1 MAHDV
6 FISHSSK
13 DKTFADAVCATLEG
27 KNIRCWIAPRDVPP
41 GTHYGAALDKAIEG
55 SNIFIL
61 LISKR
66 SNKSDQVIRELE
78 IAADNGIPII
88 PIRIEEIEPTD
99 AMRYYV
105 KSLHWLDAMTPP
117 LERHLEKITAA
128 VQTFLSVANEQEIL
142 PEAAPFLEKPQ
153 KKHLPLPLQILL
165 LIGMV
170 ALLVFVGWYGLT
182 KLNGGRDIKSSVQ
195 LQELTLE
202 AELASTLSTSDSNS
216 IPPDWII
223 PEFIIPGNGSWN
235 KEAGR
240 YTAIGYIDT
249 IAWSEEKYTGDIEI
263 SLDIES
269 PPDIES
275 SKDYAAAFII
285 VYGNGITQSS
295 GNLIFNVA
303 NDILSIVEGSIYD
316 DNDYTFIAG
325 SDVNFIGEKHTVL
338 INIIDRKA
346 TLFVDGVEIG
356 SVFLKDTTDTG
367 GKIGLWKY
375 WEIEEIIFSNIRIKG
390 SEYP

>member
-13 DKTFADAVCATLEG
+13 DKTFADAVCATLEC

-66 SNKSDQVIRELE
+66 SNKSAQVIRELE

-88 PIRIEEIEPTD
+88 PIRIEDIEPTD

-117 LERHLEKITAA
+117 IERHLEKITAS

-142 PEAAPFLEKPQ
+142 PEAAPILEKPQ
-153 KKHLPLPLQILL
+153 KKHLPLPLQISL

-170 ALLVFVGWYGLT
+170 ALFVFVGWYGLT
-182 KLNGGRDIKSSVQ
+182 KLNGGESSVQ
-195 LQELTLE
+195 LPELTLE

-223 PEFIIPGNGSWN
+223 PEFIISGNGLWN

-240 YTAIGYIDT
+240 YTAIGLNDT

-263 SLDIES
+263 SLDIETS
-269 PPDIES
+269 NS
-275 SKDYAAAFII
+275 SNDYAAAYII
-285 VYGNGITQSS
+285 VYGNGITMSS
-295 GNLIFNVA
+295 GNLIFNIA
-303 NDILSIVEGSIYD
+303 NDILAIVEGSIYD
-316 DNDYTFIAG
+316 DNDYTFLTF
-325 SDVNFIGEKHTVL
+325 SDVNFVGEKHTVL

-346 TLFVDGVEIG
+346 TLFVDGVKIG

-367 GKIGLWKY
+367 GKIGLLKY